1 MKKAF
6 DSKDYKDFM
15 AQRGFGTL
23 WGNADEFARF
33 MAKGDADMK
42 AVMTAVG
49 IAK

>member
-1 MKKAF
+1 
-6 DSKDYKDFM
+6 M

-33 MAKGDADMK
+33 MAKGDTDMK